1 MAVNEFGAKLDRNGY
16 AKSILQRDTDACCRC
31 GRNGAADHLDRHE
44 VFGGAMRQK
53 SKELGLWVTL
63 CHVRCHEGD
72 TGVHRDR
79 EFDLA
84 LKRAAQRY
92 AMERYGWSVLEFRSR
107 FRNNY
112 LDEEDI
118 GDESAGGM

>member
-16 AKSILQRDTDACCRC
+16 APSILQRDTTACRRC

-53 SKELGLWVTL
+53 SKGLGLWVVL

-84 LKRAAQRY
+84 LKRTAQRY

-112 LDEEDI
+112 LDEEDA
-118 GDESAGGM
+118 GDVE

>member
-1 MAVNEFGAKLDRNGY
+1 
-16 AKSILQRDTDACCRC
+16 
-31 GRNGAADHLDRHE
+31 
-44 VFGGAMRQK
+44 MRQK

-72 TGVHRDR
+72 MGVHSDR
-79 EFDLA
+79 EYDIA
-84 LKRAAQRY
+84 LKRTAQRY
-92 AMERYGWSVLEFRSR
+92 AMDRYGWSVREFRSR

-118 GDESAGGM
+118 GDE

>member
-16 AKSILQRDTDACCRC
+16 APSIIGGHDAHTCWRC
-31 GRNGAADHLDRHE
+31 GRNGYRDHLDRHE

-53 SKELGLWVTL
+53 SKELGLWVVL

-84 LKRAAQRY
+84 LKRTAQRY

-112 LDEEDI
+112 LDEEDN
-118 GDESAGGM
+118 GDE